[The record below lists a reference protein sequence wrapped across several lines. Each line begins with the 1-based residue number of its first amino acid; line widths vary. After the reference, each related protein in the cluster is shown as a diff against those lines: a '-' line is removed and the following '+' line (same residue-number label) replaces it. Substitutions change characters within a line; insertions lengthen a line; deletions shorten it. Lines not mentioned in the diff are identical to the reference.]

1 MDQCIYK
8 EFGSGFSTDDGFCWS
23 QKEKTL
29 AKLKAGSNAVISY
42 SNTII
47 YQQPLDFDRVP

>member
-8 EFGSGFSTDDGFCWS
+8 EFGSGFYTDDGFCWS